1 MNIYTIPVLPSNV
14 LNLLYIGTANMA
26 ALNTHLA
33 LRSGWVWRA
42 RRKSIRCIPKQAMK
56 KQRTYMFFTHNGGI
70 LGIGRFPPDGDGFA
84 GPGPTAGILNQNR

>member
-1 MNIYTIPVLPSNV
+1 
-14 LNLLYIGTANMA
+14 MA

-42 RRKSIRCIPKQAMK
+42 RRKSIRYIEKQAIN
-56 KQRTYMFFTHNGGI
+56 KQRTYLFFTHNGRI

-84 GPGPTAGILNQNR
+84 GLGPTAGILNQNR